1 MNTALIKVN
10 AAEIERCKR
19 AQKWL
24 LDYGTQLTGKK
35 DDKEGRVLI
44 NFYIAEGVDGY
55 EDAKKML
62 ESYAQL
68 SFPTLVKA
76 ALDNCQNT
84 IVMCRDQ
91 IREELDK

>member
-1 MNTALIKVN
+1 MNTGLIRS
-10 AAEIERCKR
+10 ATADIDRCQR

-24 LDYGTQLTGKK
+24 LEYGTRLTGKK
-35 DDKEGRVLI
+35 DD
-44 NFYIAEGVDGY
+44 AEGSVSIELFTAAAVQGY
-55 EDAKKML
+55 DYAKEML

-68 SFPTLVKA
+68 SFPTLVRA

-84 IVMCRDQ
+84 IVVYRDQ